1 MQKCNAV
8 PAGAAEGVGG
18 FAPLHCTVG
27 GVGFLNEATSGKSTF
42 WGEFC
47 LNGWGRSGGEGEDGS
62 VPPHYRILHSGKTFP
77 PPQENK
83 ALPPIPLPK
92 MRCVG
97 ALSRNR
103 EGATETV
110 GTVWDWDGGESIGM
124 GELQKEPNPP
134 GKSPPRAGKGA
145 RGVRVKMQSELWAAP
160 ALPLITGKTSSAGP
174 SLLLAPC
181 PPAHPGQAPRC
192 QQCP

>member
-1 MQKCNAV
+1 M
-8 PAGAAEGVGG
+8 
-18 FAPLHCTVG
+18 
-27 GVGFLNEATSGKSTF
+27 
-42 WGEFC
+42 
-47 LNGWGRSGGEGEDGS
+47 
-62 VPPHYRILHSGKTFP
+62 
-77 PPQENK
+77 
-83 ALPPIPLPK
+83 
-92 MRCVG
+92 
-97 ALSRNR
+97 
-103 EGATETV
+103 

-181 PPAHPGQAPRC
+181 PPGAPRPSPPLPTVPLIP
-192 QQCP
+192 Q